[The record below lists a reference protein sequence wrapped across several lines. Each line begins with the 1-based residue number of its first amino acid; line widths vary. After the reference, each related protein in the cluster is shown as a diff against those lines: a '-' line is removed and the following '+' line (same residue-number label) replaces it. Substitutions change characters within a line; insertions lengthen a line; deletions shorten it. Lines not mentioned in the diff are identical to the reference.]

1 MNKYL
6 SEHLDKFA
14 RDFLKEGLAKLPNQ
28 NFLFF
33 KRMYN
38 QDLNKSIDD
47 TVDSLPVKQLDWA
60 MIQVQNSV
68 DKLNKIV

>member
-1 MNKYL
+1 MNEFL
-6 SEHLDKFA
+6 TEHVDKFA
-14 RDFLKEGLAKLPNQ
+14 RDFLKEGLAKLPNE

-33 KRMYN
+33 KRMYD
-38 QDLNKSIDD
+38 QDLNKSIDEV
-47 TVDSLPVKQLDWA
+47 VDSLPFDKLDWA